1 MLNLSE
7 AAKVSGQP
15 KSAIWRAVNSG
26 RLPAARTFAGD
37 YRIDPAELHRVFP
50 PGAELATDV
59 SPIVSLTRDPTE
71 LERAEAASMQE
82 QIERLFEVGRQ
93 IRKELDDAATPSTP
107 PLAPATKMW
116 LPVSTTTGSQDHM
129 LRSSAIL
136 WRVTSDPREGHPPLA
151 VVPNVHRLVG
161 CRQLL
166 RWGPGLQG
174 FPGCLKLGL
183 GRVEVLG

>member
-59 SPIVSLTRDPTE
+59 SPIVSLKRDPTE
-71 LERAEAASMQE
+71 LQRAEAASMQE

-93 IRKELDDAATPSTP
+93 IRKELDDAATPSTRRSP
-107 PLAPATKMW
+107 PLNESFTA
-116 LPVSTTTGSQDHM
+116 S
-129 LRSSAIL
+129 
-136 WRVTSDPREGHPPLA
+136 
-151 VVPNVHRLVG
+151 
-161 CRQLL
+161 
-166 RWGPGLQG
+166 
-174 FPGCLKLGL
+174 
-183 GRVEVLG
+183 

>member
-15 KSAIWRAVNSG
+15 KPAIWRAVNSG

-59 SPIVSLTRDPTE
+59 SPIVSLKRDPTE
-71 LERAEAASMQE
+71 LQRAEAASMQE

-107 PLAPATKMW
+107 PLAPA
-116 LPVSTTTGSQDHM
+116 
-129 LRSSAIL
+129 
-136 WRVTSDPREGHPPLA
+136 
-151 VVPNVHRLVG
+151 
-161 CRQLL
+161 
-166 RWGPGLQG
+166 
-174 FPGCLKLGL
+174 
-183 GRVEVLG
+183 